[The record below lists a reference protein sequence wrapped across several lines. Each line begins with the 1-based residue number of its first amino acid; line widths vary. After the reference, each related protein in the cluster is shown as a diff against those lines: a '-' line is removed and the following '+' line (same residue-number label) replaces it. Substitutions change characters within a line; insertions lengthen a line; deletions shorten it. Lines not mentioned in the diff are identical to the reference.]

1 MFIQYRQLDQDQ
13 IWFIKRIDRSEI
25 VEKVYHLRDGQL
37 VLEDES
43 FEISNDWWQ
52 GEEVVKSIRPRVEK
66 LAEEGGYV
74 LGAFDERRVVG
85 ICALDSQFLNKKRLN
100 VDIIFVNRRYRGKG
114 IGTHLM
120 EMLKEEAKN
129 REARHLYVSATPSEN
144 TVNFYLN
151 LGFKVAKK
159 VEPELFEREPEDI
172 HMELKL

>member
-13 IWFIKRIDRSEI
+13 VKFIKRIDRSET
-25 VEKVYHLRDGQL
+25 VEKVYHLRDNQL
-37 VLEDES
+37 VLEDEK

-52 GEEVVKSIRPRVEK
+52 SEEVVKTIRPRVEK
-66 LAEEGGYV
+66 IAEEGGYV
-74 LGAFDERRVVG
+74 LGAFDERRIVG
-85 ICALDSQFLNKKRLN
+85 MCALDSRFFSKKRLN

-114 IGTHLM
+114 IGKHLM
-120 EMLKEEAKN
+120 EMLKEEAIN

-159 VEPELFEREPEDI
+159 VEPELFEKEPEDI
-172 HMELKL
+172 HMELKI